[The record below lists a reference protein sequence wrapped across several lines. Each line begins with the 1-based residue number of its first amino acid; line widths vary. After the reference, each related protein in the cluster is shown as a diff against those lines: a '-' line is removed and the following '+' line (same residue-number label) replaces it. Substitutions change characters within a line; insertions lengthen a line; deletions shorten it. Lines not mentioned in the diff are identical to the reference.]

1 MKKYGL
7 NSAEYIKCLFI
18 DFLLSKGEVQIIGNE
33 FMYGI
38 KRKVVDLVVLKN
50 DKIIAVEIKS
60 DSDNLKRL
68 EEQILEYKKIF
79 DYVLIVATEKHIN
92 KICEVTSSSI
102 GVYVIKNNLV
112 INKIHSP
119 HIQRNKDKTEMLYSI
134 NAKYL
139 CKLNHYNLRK
149 YNADVFVVVAFGQLL
164 PKSIIDMPRLGCINV
179 HASLL
184 PKYRGASP
192 IQWAVIDGCEYSGVT
207 TMKMDEGLD
216 TGDILL
222 VDKVKLDKKETGGSL
237 FDRLSI
243 VGAKLLI
250 KTLEGLE
257 TGSIIPE
264 KQNEAES
271 SYVKMLKKSMGELD
285 FTKSARQIEC
295 LIRGLNPWPS
305 AFTHLNGKML
315 KIWDAD
321 VVNDSDDII
330 NNNNVSKECEA
341 GTVCYVDKKTFII
354 KCGKDYLKVNELQL
368 EGKKRMSTDA
378 FLLGSHVEEGT
389 ALG

>member
-1 MKKYGL
+1 MGTPDFAVGTLKEL
-7 NSAEYIKCLFI
+7 I
-18 DFLLSKGEVQIIGNE
+18 DNQYDVVAVVTQPDKPKGRSKE
-33 FMYGI
+33 
-38 KRKVVDLVVLKN
+38 LVFSPVKEE
-50 DKIIAVEIKS
+50 AV
-60 DSDNLKRL
+60 
-68 EEQILEYKKIF
+68 
-79 DYVLIVATEKHIN
+79 
-92 KICEVTSSSI
+92 
-102 GVYVIKNNLV
+102 KNN
-112 INKIHSP
+112 
-119 HIQRNKDKTEMLYSI
+119 IQVLQPERARDE
-134 NAKYL
+134 AFVEE
-139 CKLNHYNLRK
+139 LRK

-321 VVNDSDDII
+321 VVHNISDIADSSKFNDIEQEIQRDANI
-330 NNNNVSKECEA
+330 A
-341 GTVCYVDKKTFII
+341 PATVCYVDKKRLIV
-354 KCGKDYLKVNELQL
+354 KCGVDYLSLNEVQL
-368 EGKKRMSTDA
+368 EGKKRMKTDA
-378 FLLGSHVEEGT
+378 FLLGCRVEAGT
-389 ALG
+389 VFGAD